1 MTYSF
6 VINDWEEYY
15 GYSSESNGEGAY
27 VPGRIFGHTVTAIPI
42 IPFPFYYRLKRPDF
56 TFIIYDSHDPGSD
69 AYSLIE
75 VERLA
80 LVDQA
85 FDSQVL
91 ISEEDPRH
99 RYSLDELSL
108 DSPARGVH
116 HFVSGPL
123 NSFGQDS
130 GFQVQMS
137 GRALSKDGEWSSFRV
152 DEPWHFAKGRRFE
165 VVPEYWGE

>member
-6 VINDWEEYY
+6 VIRDWEEYY

-27 VPGRIFGHTVTAIPI
+27 VPGRLFGHTVTAIPI
-42 IPFPFYYRLKRPDF
+42 IPFLFYYQLKRPDF
-56 TFIIYDSHDPGSD
+56 TFIVYDSHDPGSD

-75 VERLA
+75 IERLA

-85 FDSQVL
+85 LNSQVL
-91 ISEEDPRH
+91 IYEEDPRR

-108 DSPARGVH
+108 DSPTRGVH
-116 HFVSGPL
+116 HFVSGPV
-123 NSFGQDS
+123 NSAGPDS